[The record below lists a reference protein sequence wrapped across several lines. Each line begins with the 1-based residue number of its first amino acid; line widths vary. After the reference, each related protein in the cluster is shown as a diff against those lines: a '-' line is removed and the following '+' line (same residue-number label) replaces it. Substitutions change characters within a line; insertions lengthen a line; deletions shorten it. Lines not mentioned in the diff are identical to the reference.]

1 MVVFVVGIGFA
12 ALIVAA
18 FLLWKSGAREMR

>member
-1 MVVFVVGIGFA
+1 MGVRDFFVI

-18 FLLWKSGAREMR
+18 FLLLAAYTQGAISF